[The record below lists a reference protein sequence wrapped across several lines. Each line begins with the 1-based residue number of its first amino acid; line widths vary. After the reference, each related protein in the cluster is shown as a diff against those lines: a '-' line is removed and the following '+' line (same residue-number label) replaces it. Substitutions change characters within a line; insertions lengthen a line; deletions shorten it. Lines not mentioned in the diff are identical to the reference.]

1 MTLEIEFLSSNMLKE
16 KVGQE
21 KISFILYKIK
31 EGKILILEEPLTMIE
46 QSKLIEET
54 MLGVGID
61 DKFKGIEVASLG
73 EENKSFA
80 SKIAALLGI
89 RKGITVVGPATV
101 IKRLRQEKEP
111 QKILMGI
118 ESIDSKK
125 AEPEKKE

>member
-1 MTLEIEFLSSNMLKE
+1 
-16 KVGQE
+16 
-21 KISFILYKIK
+21 
-31 EGKILILEEPLTMIE
+31 
-46 QSKLIEET
+46 
-54 MLGVGID
+54 
-61 DKFKGIEVASLG
+61 

>member
-16 KVGQE
+16 KRGYE

-54 MLGVGID
+54 MIGVD

-89 RKGITVVGPATV
+89 RKGITVIGPATV

-111 QKILMGI
+111 QKILMSAA
-118 ESIDSKK
+118 ESISDKK
-125 AEPEKKE
+125 AEQEKKE